1 MRGMDFQFPWNK
13 KQKEKDSVYF
23 NSKNT
28 EIVQLEQELESMKV
42 PQQKEAMKE
51 IIAGMTLGKD
61 VSRLLPHVVNCM
73 RTNDLEL
80 KKLIYLYIINYA
92 KVKPGESILAVNSFL
107 LDANDVESPI
117 IRALAIRTMGCI
129 RVEEI
134 VSYLCET
141 LKNGLNDSDAY
152 VKKTSC
158 ICVAKLYS
166 TCPELVKDNGLI
178 EQLQNMLDDGNATV
192 LSSAI
197 AALSEISLLSG
208 VEYLKL
214 NSKILKK
221 ILMAL
226 NDANEWGQIYILD
239 ALMSY
244 KKTKPQKSEMIIE
257 AVVPLFNHINP
268 AVIMSAIK
276 VVLKFLDFIED
287 EKKVQNYSKKLSLCL
302 ISLMDSVP
310 EMRYLLLRAMHCIIQ
325 KRHYLF
331 DKDFKSFFIKAYE
344 PIYVKFE
351 KLDILYKLCDNSN
364 YEMIL
369 NELSSYS
376 VLEYDME
383 LVQKAIKY
391 IGLIGYK
398 FENSMNICVDNLQHI
413 FQYNQDFTIDQGV
426 IVMRDLLRKYEKEE
440 KPKQLL
446 KIIDEKFIEKIR
458 LPESKKAILYII
470 GEYCKKIKKS
480 TEYINIFFN
489 DTEYINIFF
498 NDFSTLNEI
507 VQVQILNAGVKNFLK
522 KSNDKSA
529 EELAIKILQKCVEES
544 VNADVRDRG
553 YFYWRLLETD
563 PDLAKEMICCEKI
576 SFDSLEDQPME
587 QDLCEDVL
595 QNITNMSCIYHMKS
609 SDIIKKED
617 LLLED
622 ETTNTTNEDSDKEK
636 EKEKEKEEKN
646 EKEED
651 NEEEEKDKEK
661 DDENKKKKK
670 KKNKKAKINK
680 DKTNQMDVDLL
691 GINDIIN
698 FSNTNEQNENN
709 NNIISENK

>member
-1 MRGMDFQFPWNK
+1 MDFQFPWNK
-13 KQKEKDSVYF
+13 RQKEKDSVYF

-51 IIAGMTLGKD
+51 IIAGMTIGKD
-61 VSRLLPHVVNCM
+61 VSRLFPHVVNCM

-92 KVKPGESILAVNSFL
+92 KVKPSESILAVNSFL

-178 EQLQNMLDDGNATV
+178 DQLKTMLDDGNATV

-221 ILMAL
+221 ILTAL

-239 ALMSY
+239 ALMNY
-244 KKTKPQKSEMIIE
+244 KKTKASKSEMIIE

-383 LVQKAIKY
+383 LVQKASKY

-440 KPKQLL
+440 KPKELL

-489 DTEYINIFF
+489 D
-498 NDFSTLNEI
+498 FSTVNEI
-507 VQVQILNAGVKNFLK
+507 VQVQILNAAVKNYLK
-522 KSNDKSA
+522 KSKDKKA
-529 EELAIKILQKCVEES
+529 EELAINILQKCCEES

-553 YFYWRLLETD
+553 YFYWRLLRTD

-622 ETTNTTNEDSDKEK
+622 ETTITTNEESDKDKEK
-636 EKEKEKEEKN
+636 EIKIKKEEDSEEN
-646 EKEED
+646 EKED
-651 NEEEEKDKEK
+651 EKEI
-661 DDENKKKKK
+661 EPKKKKK
-670 KKNKKAKINK
+670 KSKKAKINK

-691 GINDIIN
+691 GMNDIIN
-698 FSNTNEQNENN
+698 FSSTNEQNDNGN
-709 NNIISENK
+709 NNIFDEEK

>member
-426 IVMRDLLRKYEKEE
+426 IVMRDLLRKYENEE

-480 TEYINIFFN
+480 TEYIK
-489 DTEYINIFF
+489 IFF
-498 NDFSTLNEI
+498 NDFSSVNEI

-522 KSNDKSA
+522 KSNDKKA
-529 EELAIKILQKCVEES
+529 EELASNILQKCVEES

-553 YFYWRLLETD
+553 YFYWRLLGAD

-576 SFDSLEDQPME
+576 SFDTLDDQPME
-587 QDLCEDVL
+587 QDLCEDIL

-617 LLLED
+617 LLLEE

-636 EKEKEKEEKN
+636 EKVIEIKKEKEKDQE
-646 EKEED
+646 
-651 NEEEEKDKEK
+651 NEEEEK
-661 DDENKKKKK
+661 ENEEEIKKKKK

-691 GINDIIN
+691 GINDILN
-698 FSNTNEQNENN
+698 FSSEPNN
-709 NNIISENK
+709 NNNVGENK

>member
-489 DTEYINIFF
+489 D
-498 NDFSTLNEI
+498 FSTLNEI
-507 VQVQILNAGVKNFLK
+507 VQAQILNAGVKNFLK

-646 EKEED
+646 EKEDD

>member
-244 KKTKPQKSEMIIE
+244 KKTKPHKSEMIIE

-398 FENSMNICVDNLQHI
+398 FENSMNICVENLQHI

-480 TEYINIFFN
+480 
-489 DTEYINIFF
+489 TEYINIFF

>member
-1 MRGMDFQFPWNK
+1 MDFQFPWNK
-13 KQKEKDSVYF
+13 RQKEKDSVYF

-51 IIAGMTLGKD
+51 IIAGMTIGKD
-61 VSRLLPHVVNCM
+61 VSRLFPHVVNCM

-92 KVKPGESILAVNSFL
+92 KVKPSESILAVNSFL

-178 EQLQNMLDDGNATV
+178 DQLKTMLDDGNATV

-221 ILMAL
+221 ILTAL

-239 ALMSY
+239 ALMNY
-244 KKTKPQKSEMIIE
+244 KKTKASKSEMIIE

-440 KPKQLL
+440 KPKELL

-489 DTEYINIFF
+489 D
-498 NDFSTLNEI
+498 FSTVNEI
-507 VQVQILNAGVKNFLK
+507 VQVQILNAAVKNYLK
-522 KSNDKSA
+522 KSKDKKA
-529 EELAIKILQKCVEES
+529 EELAINILQKCCEES

-553 YFYWRLLETD
+553 YFYWRLLRTD

-622 ETTNTTNEDSDKEK
+622 ETTITTNEESDKDKEK
-636 EKEKEKEEKN
+636 EIKIM
-646 EKEED
+646 KEED
-651 NEEEEKDKEK
+651 NEENEKEDEKEI
-661 DDENKKKKK
+661 EPKKKKK
-670 KKNKKAKINK
+670 KSKKAKINK

-691 GINDIIN
+691 GMNDIIN
-698 FSNTNEQNENN
+698 FSSTKEPNDNNENN
-709 NNIISENK
+709 IFEENK

>member
-1 MRGMDFQFPWNK
+1 MRSMDFQFPWNK
-13 KQKEKDSVYF
+13 RQKEKDSVYF

-51 IIAGMTLGKD
+51 IIAGMTIGKD
-61 VSRLLPHVVNCM
+61 VSRLFPHVVNCM
-73 RTNDLEL
+73 RTDDLEL

-92 KVKPGESILAVNSFL
+92 KVKPSESILAVNSFL

-178 EQLQNMLDDGNATV
+178 DQLKTMLDDGNATV

-208 VEYLKL
+208 IDYLKI

-221 ILMAL
+221 MLTAL

-239 ALMSY
+239 SLMNY
-244 KKTKPQKSEMIIE
+244 KKTKSHKSEMIIE

-369 NELSSYS
+369 NEFSSYS
-376 VLEYDME
+376 ILEYDME

-398 FENSMNICVDNLQHI
+398 FENSMEICVNNLLHI

-426 IVMRDLLRKYEKEE
+426 IIMRDLLRKYEKEE
-440 KPKQLL
+440 KPKELL
-446 KIIDEKFIEKIR
+446 KIIDENFIEKIR

-489 DTEYINIFF
+489 D
-498 NDFSTLNEI
+498 FSTVNEI

-522 KSNDKSA
+522 KSNDKNA

-544 VNADVRDRG
+544 INADVRDRG

-576 SFDSLEDQPME
+576 SFDTVEDQPME
-587 QDLCEDVL
+587 QDLCEDIL
-595 QNITNMSCIYHMKS
+595 QNITNMSCIYHIKS

-617 LLLED
+617 LLLEE
-622 ETTNTTNEDSDKEK
+622 ETTNTTNEDSEK
-636 EKEKEKEEKN
+636 EKEIKKKEE
-646 EKEED
+646 E
-651 NEEEEKDKEK
+651 NEEEEKDE
-661 DDENKKKKK
+661 ENKKKKK
-670 KKNKKAKINK
+670 KKNKKAKIHK

-691 GINDIIN
+691 GMNDIIN
-698 FSNTNEQNENN
+698 FSSTNESSNN
-709 NNIISENK
+709 NAENK

>member
-1 MRGMDFQFPWNK
+1 MKSMDFPFPWNK

-51 IIAGMTLGKD
+51 IIAGMTIGKD

-73 RTNDLEL
+73 RTTDLEL

-141 LKNGLNDSDAY
+141 LKNGLNDTDAY

-178 EQLQNMLDDGNATV
+178 DQLKNMLDDGNATV

-239 ALMSY
+239 ALMNY
-244 KKTKPQKSEMIIE
+244 KKTKAQKSEMIIE

-426 IVMRDLLRKYEKEE
+426 IVMRDLLRKYENEE

-446 KIIDEKFIEKIR
+446 KIIDEKFLEKIR

-480 TEYINIFFN
+480 TEYIK
-489 DTEYINIFF
+489 IFF
-498 NDFSTLNEI
+498 NDFSSVNEI

-522 KSNDKSA
+522 KSNDKKA
-529 EELAIKILQKCVEES
+529 EELASNILQKCVEES

-553 YFYWRLLETD
+553 YFYWRLLGAD

-576 SFDSLEDQPME
+576 SFDTLDDQPME
-587 QDLCEDVL
+587 QDLCEDIL

-617 LLLED
+617 LLLEE

-636 EKEKEKEEKN
+636 EKVIEIKKEKEKDQE
-646 EKEED
+646 
-651 NEEEEKDKEK
+651 NEEEEK
-661 DDENKKKKK
+661 ENEEEIKKKKK

-691 GINDIIN
+691 GINDILN
-698 FSNTNEQNENN
+698 FSSEPNN
-709 NNIISENK
+709 NNNVGENK

>member
-1 MRGMDFQFPWNK
+1 M
-13 KQKEKDSVYF
+13 
-23 NSKNT
+23 
-28 EIVQLEQELESMKV
+28 
-42 PQQKEAMKE
+42 
-51 IIAGMTLGKD
+51 
-61 VSRLLPHVVNCM
+61 
-73 RTNDLEL
+73 
-80 KKLIYLYIINYA
+80 
-92 KVKPGESILAVNSFL
+92 
-107 LDANDVESPI
+107 
-117 IRALAIRTMGCI
+117 
-129 RVEEI
+129 
-134 VSYLCET
+134 
-141 LKNGLNDSDAY
+141 KNGLNDTDAY

-178 EQLQNMLDDGNATV
+178 EQLKNMLDDGNATV

-208 VEYLKL
+208 VEYLKI

-221 ILMAL
+221 MLMAL

-239 ALMSY
+239 SLMTY
-244 KKTKPQKSEMIIE
+244 KKTKAHKSEMIIE

-276 VVLKFLDFIED
+276 VVLKFLDYIED

-376 VLEYDME
+376 VLEYDMA

-426 IVMRDLLRKYEKEE
+426 IIMRDLLRKYEKEE
-440 KPKQLL
+440 KPKELL

-480 TEYINIFFN
+480 TDYINF
-489 DTEYINIFF
+489 FF
-498 NDFSTLNEI
+498 NDFSSANEI
-507 VQVQILNAGVKNFLK
+507 VQVQILNAGIKNFLK
-522 KSNDKSA
+522 KSNDKKA
-529 EELAIKILQKCVEES
+529 EELATKILQKCVEES
-544 VNADVRDRG
+544 INADVRDRG

-576 SFDSLEDQPME
+576 SFDTLEDQPME

-595 QNITNMSCIYHMKS
+595 QNITNMSCIYHVKN
-609 SDIIKKED
+609 SDLIKKED

-622 ETTNTTNEDSDKEK
+622 ETTITTTEESEK
-636 EKEKEKEEKN
+636 EKEKVKIKEIKEEKEKEDDNEEEDEKEEK
-646 EKEED
+646 
-651 NEEEEKDKEK
+651 
-661 DDENKKKKK
+661 NKKKKK
-670 KKNKKAKINK
+670 KKKAKINK
-680 DKTNQMDVDLL
+680 DKTNQTDVDLL
-691 GINDIIN
+691 GINDLIN
-698 FSNTNEQNENN
+698 FDVTTESNENN
-709 NNIISENK
+709 NNIN

>member
-158 ICVAKLYS
+158 ICVAKLYG

-489 DTEYINIFF
+489 D
-498 NDFSTLNEI
+498 FSTLNEI

-522 KSNDKSA
+522 KSNDKNA

-636 EKEKEKEEKN
+636 EKEKEKEVKK

-651 NEEEEKDKEK
+651 NEEEEKEKEE
-661 DDENKKKKK
+661 DNNKKKK

-698 FSNTNEQNENN
+698 FSNTNEQNDN